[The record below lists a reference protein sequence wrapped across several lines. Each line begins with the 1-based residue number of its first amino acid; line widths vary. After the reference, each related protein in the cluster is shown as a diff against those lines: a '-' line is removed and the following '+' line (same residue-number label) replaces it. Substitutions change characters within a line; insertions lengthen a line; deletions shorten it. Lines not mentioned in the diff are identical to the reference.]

1 MFEPQRHVAAV
12 EVSSAYID
20 SPNGQ
25 PRVLAIDLVEVHER
39 DLEWLDVIERRA
51 IDADWCAHTHAAS
64 GLGREKSLERPE

>member
-39 DLEWLDVIERRA
+39 DLERLDVIERRA
-51 IDADWCAHTHAAS
+51 IDADWCAHTP
-64 GLGREKSLERPE
+64 GRIGIGPRKKPGTP